1 MNSVRMGLAIYK
13 AEFASPEPNQ
23 SVHHEHFSGESD
35 CAVLAQTF
43 ERVLRSEHQSS
54 LKPVRKHHAKHYVTC
69 VA

>member
-43 ERVLRSEHQSS
+43 ERVLRS
-54 LKPVRKHHAKHYVTC
+54 KH
-69 VA
+69 